1 MALPHH
7 DALLAFSK
15 LPNPGYPIAFFHCE
29 VSEARSHNSH
39 SYANLGELEVVVRM
53 VLDIIREHTVHP
65 KDIGVI
71 TPYTGQKNLVRGRLQ
86 LHGCSEV
93 TVGTVEEYQGQ
104 ERDVIIIST
113 VRSTPALVSSDM
125 RFHLGF
131 MAQPKR
137 INVAISRAKKLLIII
152 GNGRLLCMDPT
163 WREVLTKVCE
173 SGGSDTAL
181 EELCVALP
189 AQSEAMTRPG
199 VTAEEDTLAELG
211 LAAASK

>member
-1 MALPHH
+1 M
-7 DALLAFSK
+7 
-15 LPNPGYPIAFFHCE
+15 
-29 VSEARSHNSH
+29 
-39 SYANLGELEVVVRM
+39 
-53 VLDIIREHTVHP
+53 
-65 KDIGVI
+65 
-71 TPYTGQKNLVRGRLQ
+71 
-86 LHGCSEV
+86 

-163 WREVLTKVCE
+163 WREVLAKVCE

-199 VTAEEDTLAELG
+199 VTAKEDTLAELG
-211 LAAASK
+211 LAAVSK